1 MFKIDMHVH
10 TVLGG
15 DSIIEPE
22 QVVQRAIEVGLDA
35 VCVTEHHSYSLSQPF
50 EEIMRE
56 TGFPIFR
63 GMEYN
68 AAEGHLLIFGV
79 KAGRGNLPPRLPIQS
94 ALDWVQRSAGVAIP
108 AHPYQVDMMGRS
120 LGKGVLKLKGLV
132 ALETLNGSLS
142 PEENKKASNAA
153 SRLGIHGIGGSDAH
167 GLHVLGRVYT
177 LFPSPIRTEEELVAA
192 LKNGGHTPC
201 WNDIYYSERI
211 E

>member
-1 MFKIDMHVH
+1 MFKIDMHIH
-10 TVLGG
+10 TSLGG

-35 VCVTEHHSYSLSQPF
+35 VCVTEHHSYSLSHPF

-56 TGFPIFR
+56 TGFPVLR

-79 KAGRGNLPPRLPIQS
+79 KADRGNLPPRLPIQN
-94 ALDWVQRSAGVAIP
+94 ALDWVHRSVGVAIP
-108 AHPYQVDMMGRS
+108 AHPYQIDMLGRS
-120 LGKGVLKLKGLV
+120 LGRGVLKLKDLT

-142 PEENKKASNAA
+142 PEENEKADDAA
-153 SRLGIHGIGGSDAH
+153 KRLGIHGIGGSDAH

-177 LFPSPIRTEEELVAA
+177 LFPSPIRSEEELVAA
-192 LKNGGHTPC
+192 LRNGGYTPC
-201 WNDIYYSERI
+201 WNEFY
-211 E
+211 

>member
-1 MFKIDMHVH
+1 MFKIDMHIH
-10 TVLGG
+10 SALGG

-22 QVVQRAIEVGLDA
+22 QVVQRAQEVGLDA

-79 KAGRGNLPPRLPIQS
+79 KAGRGNLPPRLPMQS
-94 ALDWVQRSAGVAIP
+94 ALDWVHRSVGVAIP
-108 AHPYQVDMMGRS
+108 AHPYQIDMLGRS
-120 LGKGVLKLKGLV
+120 LGRGVLKLKGLT
-132 ALETLNGSLS
+132 ALEILNASLS
-142 PEENKKASNAA
+142 PEENRKASDAA

-192 LKNGGHTPC
+192 LKNGGYTPR
-201 WNDIYYSERI
+201 WNEFYERSA
-211 E
+211 